1 MASRSA
7 PSPGKVAR
15 PRFPRNDPPRSLEDE
30 ACSRSSGSAPEI
42 GGAFLVVCTMLVA
55 LGAFVSSRITLLDD
69 SDTELYEKMTVPV
82 GILGKLSTEYERL
95 RGYGRDMLLRPE
107 VREETKAGIHR
118 TIASLSQSRKEYAP
132 LITSDEAKRTFGK
145 YEEALDRYTEELL
158 KYVALADQ
166 GKVEEAKALLV
177 STRSFA
183 LAVNAANDELM
194 RLNLAAAKAKSAA
207 NTEGA
212 IAVNRTLAATILC
225 MLLLAIGLAVVLT
238 RSITV
243 PMAKMMAAAEALSR
257 GDIDQSIDHRSE
269 DETGK
274 LADSLRDTIDYI
286 QEIAKGAEALAAGDL
301 SIQVKARS
309 EADVLSKNFAQAI
322 GTVRS
327 MTDETSRLIAAAKD
341 GALSTRGDA
350 SKFKGAYAGIVK
362 GVNELLD
369 AVIGPL
375 NVAASYVDQISK
387 GAIPPKISD
396 RYNGDF
402 NTLKDNLNTCID
414 TLNSLVAEMARM
426 AKEHDAGDIDVFVP
440 EDRFQGAYRSMAKGL
455 NDMVKGHISVKKKA
469 MACVAEFARGNFDA
483 PLERFPGKK
492 AFINETIENVRD
504 NLRAVAAAADLL
516 TQAAVEGSLSTR
528 ADASK
533 FKGDWAKLVGGF
545 NATLD
550 ALVNPLTR
558 TIEHLEH
565 LADGHVDE
573 DITREYK
580 GDYVRLKN
588 SFNQS
593 FHSIRALIADANML
607 SQAAV
612 EGRLATRADVNK
624 HRGDFRK
631 IVEGVNATLD
641 AVLGPINL
649 ATDVLQ
655 RLADQDLRARVTGD
669 FQGDH
674 TKIKNAVNQTASA
687 LHDALAS
694 VAEAVDQVASAS
706 EQIAATSQTVSQGA
720 SEQASA
726 IEETSSN
733 MEEMLGITKQ
743 NTDNTA
749 QAKALATSAKASA
762 DKGSNAMV
770 RMADAMQSVKKGA
783 EGTAAIIADVSE
795 IAFQTNLLAL
805 NAAVEAARAG
815 DAGRGFAVVAD
826 EVRSLAQRAKE
837 AAKKTEALI
846 KESLKLAGDGES
858 ISKEVATDLSE
869 IVSAVGKVTGIV
881 GEIAASST
889 EQSRGIDQ
897 INKAIS
903 QMDKATQQAAGSAEE
918 SSSSAEELSSQAQAL
933 AGLVSRFK
941 LERKQSARSFGNKSS
956 SALRSPAA
964 SAKALS
970 SGKPNGKA
978 NGHANGNGH
987 SMNLK
992 PEDVI
997 PLESDPIFKDF

>member
-1 MASRSA
+1 MLSKLKI
-7 PSPGKVAR
+7 GTKLVGG
-15 PRFPRNDPPRSLEDE
+15 FLLISLML
-30 ACSRSSGSAPEI
+30 AGLGLYVRGEI
-42 GGAFLVVCTMLVA
+42 TV
-55 LGAFVSSRITLLDD
+55 LDD
-69 SDTELYEKMTVPV
+69 LDSDLFEHNTVPLGHLV
-82 GILGKLSTEYERL
+82 EMTSGFQRARGQARDIILEQHRKDDVMARHQKTLEGLAKTEKEYERL
-95 RGYGRDMLLRPE
+95 I
-107 VREETKAGIHR
+107 V
-118 TIASLSQSRKEYAP
+118 
-132 LITSDEAKRTFGK
+132 SDEMRQAFAKYQQAR
-145 YEEALDRYTEELL
+145 EAYFTELEKIMVLGNL
-158 KYVALADQ
+158 
-166 GKVEEAKALLV
+166 GKVEEAKVLLATTL
-177 STRSFA
+177 SRSDACRDA
-183 LAVNAANDELM
+183 LAAMVEMKVADAKKKAELNDST
-194 RLNLAAAKAKSAA
+194 AKG
-207 NTEGA
+207 T
-212 IAVNRTLAATILC
+212 NRTVLVTTLALV
-225 MLLLAIGLAVVLT
+225 LASLVLGIWLA
-238 RSITV
+238 RAITE
-243 PMAKMMAAAEALSR
+243 PLRQMMEAAQALSR

-286 QEIAKGAEALAAGDL
+286 QEVAKGAEALAAGDL
-301 SIQVKARS
+301 TVQVKPRS

-322 GTVRS
+322 GTVRA

-350 SKFKGAYAGIVK
+350 SKFHGAYAGIVK

-375 NVAASYVDQISK
+375 NVAADYVDKISK
-387 GAIPPKISD
+387 GAIPSKITDRYNGDFNAIKDNLNTCIDAVNALISDAGHLSAAAVEGKLATRADASKHHGDFRRIVEGVNQTLDAVIGPLNVAADYVDKISKGAIPSKITD

-402 NTLKDNLNTCID
+402 NTIKDNLNTCID
-414 TLNSLVAEMARM
+414 AINALIA
-426 AKEHDAGDIDVFVP
+426 DAGKL
-440 EDRFQGAYRSMAKGL
+440 S
-455 NDMVKGHISVKKKA
+455 
-469 MACVAEFARGNFDA
+469 
-483 PLERFPGKK
+483 
-492 AFINETIENVRD
+492 
-504 NLRAVAAAADLL
+504 AAAVDGKLA
-516 TQAAVEGSLSTR
+516 TR

-533 FKGDWAKLVGGF
+533 HQGDFRRIVEGV

-550 ALVNPLTR
+550 AVIGPLNV
-558 TIEHLEH
+558 
-565 LADGHVDE
+565 AA
-573 DITREYK
+573 
-580 GDYVRLKN
+580 DYVNKISKGAIPSKITDAYNGDFNTLKN
-588 SFNQS
+588 NLNTC
-593 FHSIRALIADANML
+593 IDAVNALIADAKML

-612 EGRLATRADVNK
+612 EGRLATRADASK
-624 HRGDFRK
+624 HQGDFRR
-631 IVEGVNATLD
+631 IVEGVNQTLD

-749 QAKALATSAKASA
+749 QAKALAQTAKASA
-762 DKGSNAMV
+762 DKGSSAMG

-837 AAKKTEALI
+837 AAKKTEDLI

-858 ISKEVATDLSE
+858 ISREVATDLNE

-897 INKAIS
+897 INKAIG

-941 LERKQSARSFGNKSS
+941 LERKQSGRALARKPSQQH
-956 SALRSPAA
+956 ALPAA
-964 SAKALS
+964 KPVGHGFTKGSGNGSAK
-970 SGKPNGKA
+970 
-978 NGHANGNGH
+978 ANGNGH
-987 SMNLK
+987 AMNLR

-997 PLESDPIFKDF
+997 PLESDPVFKDF

>member
-1 MASRSA
+1 MCRKYSQL
-7 PSPGKVAR
+7 P
-15 PRFPRNDPPRSLEDE
+15 
-30 ACSRSSGSAPEI
+30 
-42 GGAFLVVCTMLVA
+42 
-55 LGAFVSSRITLLDD
+55 LG
-69 SDTELYEKMTVPV
+69 
-82 GILGKLSTEYERL
+82 
-95 RGYGRDMLLRPE
+95 
-107 VREETKAGIHR
+107 EE
-118 TIASLSQSRKEYAP
+118 SRKA
-132 LITSDEAKRTFGK
+132 
-145 YEEALDRYTEELL
+145 YEEFSRALDLYTEDLERVL
-158 KYVALADQ
+158 
-166 GKVEEAKALLV
+166 
-177 STRSFA
+177 
-183 LAVNAANDELM
+183 
-194 RLNLAAAKAKSAA
+194 
-207 NTEGA
+207 
-212 IAVNRTLAATILC
+212 TLAADNKAEEARLVMQTSRPHYAEARNSLAAMVTLKTADAKKKAEAANARATSIRSTAIGSSIFAF
-225 MLLLAIGLAVVLT
+225 LLALALGVFLT
-238 RSITV
+238 RSITG
-243 PMAKMMAAAEALSR
+243 PLAKMNAAADAISR

-301 SIQVKARS
+301 SVQVKPRS
-309 EADVLSKNFAQAI
+309 EDDVLSKNFAQAI

-440 EDRFQGAYRSMAKGL
+440 EDRFLGAYRSMAKGL

-612 EGRLATRADVNK
+612 EGRLATRADSNK
-624 HRGDFRK
+624 HQGDFRK

-749 QAKALATSAKASA
+749 QAKALAASAKASA

-956 SALRSPAA
+956 PALRSPAA

-997 PLESDPIFKDF
+997 PLETDPAFKDF